1 MTYTTMLLAPQLQDL
16 NDLILMYDLKSDK
29 TVRPM
34 HQKKHLGLLMIRA
47 AEQGNIDL
55 MEDCYLHTL
64 KGEFKNSG
72 WTSRLS
78 CVALSLM
85 NKNVDV
91 LHYLMEDVH
100 EYSAPECFYRLMN
113 MASHAQ
119 DLSLFDQ
126 TWQYVNKREIKIKI
140 RNDVNFLYILA
151 GRNDADRLTMFH
163 DVFGEKPPYKIIGG
177 YAIYNNAKDVVQQ
190 VILKTDYELYNH
202 LAWFKACV
210 DLHSTER
217 HEMLTAIFNTIPT
230 ANRPH
235 FLVEFLNQDDGEVQR
250 FADFTIDVAPYFDCL
265 TAQQKR
271 HVMHTIEHSA
281 EISNESVDLFK
292 SRWERNAI
300 NNAIGKDPAK
310 ASSPRK
316 I

>member
-16 NDLILMYDLKSDK
+16 NDLISMYDLKSDK
-29 TVRPM
+29 TVRAM

-47 AEQGNIDL
+47 AEQGNVDL
-55 MEDCYLHTL
+55 MEDCYAHTIN
-64 KGEFKNSG
+64 GQFKDIG
-72 WTSRLS
+72 WSTRLS
-78 CVALSLM
+78 CAALSLM
-85 NKNVDV
+85 NKN
-91 LHYLMEDVH
+91 LELFHYLMEDIH
-100 EYSAPECFYRLMN
+100 EYSASQCFYALMN
-113 MASHAQ
+113 AASQAL

-126 TWQYVNKREIKIKI
+126 TWQYVHKHKINIKM

-151 GRNDADRLTMFH
+151 GRNDADRLTIFH
-163 DVFGEKPPYKIIGG
+163 DFFGKSSSYKIIGI
-177 YAIYNNAKDVVQQ
+177 YAIYNNAKDVVER
-190 VILKTDYELYNH
+190 VMLKTDYELYNH
-202 LAWFKACV
+202 LAWLKACV
-210 DLHSTER
+210 DLHSTQR
-217 HEMLTAIFNTIPT
+217 HEMLTAIFNSIPT

-235 FLVEFLNQDDGEVQR
+235 FLVEFLNQDDVEIQR

-271 HVMHTIEHSA
+271 HVIHTIEHSA

-300 NNAIGKDPAK
+300 NNAIGKDIAK
-310 ASSPRK
+310 AGSARK